1 MPYSF
6 SIYERICEYLPHAPT
21 KRMFGGIVFFVRGH
35 IVVGVFRDTMMARVG
50 VERASELLQHPEV
63 MPFAKHPNRM
73 RGFVQVSEAFIDRDD
88 ILESLINDAL
98 RLNAQL

>member
-6 SIYERICEYLPHAPT
+6 SIYERICEYLPTAPT

-50 VERASELLQHPEV
+50 IVRASELLQQAGV
-63 MPFAKHPNRM
+63 SPFAKQPNRM
-73 RGFVQVSEAFIDRDD
+73 RGFVQVSESYIDRDD
-88 ILESLINDAL
+88 TLESLIDDAL
-98 RLNAQL
+98 RWNTQL

>member
-6 SIYERICEYLPHAPT
+6 SIYERICEYLPNVPT

-35 IVVGVFRDTMMARVG
+35 SVVGVFRDTMMARVG
-50 VERASELLQHPEV
+50 VERATVLLQLPGV

-73 RGFVQVSEAFIDRDD
+73 RGFVQVSESFIDRDD
-88 ILESLINDAL
+88 VLESLIDDAL